1 MKAVVTVI
9 GKDNVGIIAEISTEC
24 AKHGVNIVD
33 ITQSVLRDYFAMIML
48 VEIENMNATLK
59 DFQLALDTVG
69 KKKGLDIRVM
79 HEDIFNSMH
88 RIQASRRLSFT
99 HRVNISNFPKGN
111 ISKVLGVQ
119 ELISNFREHENISTR
134 VSVPPKN
141 STYQNH

>member
-69 KKKGLDIRVM
+69 KEKGLDIRVM

-88 RIQASRRLSFT
+88 RI
-99 HRVNISNFPKGN
+99 
-111 ISKVLGVQ
+111 
-119 ELISNFREHENISTR
+119 
-134 VSVPPKN
+134 
-141 STYQNH
+141 